1 MMAAAKNK
9 VFSLDEFQKKVLT
22 YVANGENLFVTGKA
36 GTGKTA
42 LLREITKMYAGRKV
56 IAVLAPTGVAA
67 KNAEGFT
74 MHSFLRLPLKPYLPE
89 HKVKPDLYQLKESGA
104 ETLRSVDIIII
115 DEISMVRC
123 DMLDAADAILQH
135 YRNNDRPFGGVQL
148 IMFGD
153 LYQLC
158 PVAAGDDIKVLKG
171 GYDSNEFYFFISKA
185 LRNLSYRVIELKK
198 IHRQDNR
205 KFINLLNNV
214 RIGEIDTECLSMLES
229 RVERAFKPSPKDD
242 ILTLMTHNYQTR
254 KRNKDMYEMLRTKEH
269 PYTASIV
276 SITDRWYE
284 KYPVDYRLKLKVG
297 SRVMFQRND
306 KENDI
311 VNGTMGW
318 VKKLY
323 GDDIYVELDN
333 GREVKVEKAV
343 WQQFDYFVDKQ
354 TKTIYS
360 TVSAEFHQ
368 YPLKLAW
375 AVSIHKSQGLTLKE
389 VNIDASKAFAFGQ
402 VYVALSRCTTLEGIH
417 LLNKIPAHKI
427 IADEVVK
434 QYMESVDNEGYVT
447 LPDEFGDAD
456 YENEPLVLNVRSNV
470 FDNIAN
476 GVKKKYGHTISDKEY
491 AKKLLV
497 HNEDGSYRLN
507 KLWADKR
514 KRIYHYR
521 DMNAGHFPFILRKY
535 HTVMFIDRTYGR
547 QLEVEIDGNIE
558 PDIYTDDLDE
568 SYWKFMFRLG
578 KIIKRKRKIR

>member
-1 MMAAAKNK
+1 MTITTNQK
-9 VFSLDEFQKKVLT
+9 FSLDEYQKKVLT

-42 LLREITKMYAGRKV
+42 LLREITKMYAGKKV
-56 IAVLAPTGVAA
+56 VAVLAPTGVAA

-89 HKVKPDLYQLKESGA
+89 HKVKPDLYQLNESGA
-104 ETLRSVDIIII
+104 ETLRSVDVMII

-135 YRNNDRPFGGVQL
+135 YRNNDSPFGGVQL
-148 IMFGD
+148 VMFGD

-158 PVAAGDDIKVLKG
+158 PVAAGDDKKVLKG

-185 LRNLSYRVIELKK
+185 LRNLSYRVIELKE

-205 KFINLLNNV
+205 KFINLLNSV
-214 RIGEIDTECLSMLES
+214 RVGEIDTECLTMLEN
-229 RVERAFKPSPKDD
+229 RVERAFKPQPKDRV
-242 ILTLMTHNYQTR
+242 LTLMTHNYQTR
-254 KRNKDMYEMLRTKEH
+254 RRNKEMYEMLRTKE
-269 PYTASIV
+269 YLYKASIV
-276 SITDRWYE
+276 QITDRWYE

-306 KENDI
+306 KENGI

-318 VKKLY
+318 VRRL
-323 GDDIYVELDN
+323 DDDEIIVELDN
-333 GREVKVEKAV
+333 GKEVKVERAV
-343 WQQFDYFVDKQ
+343 WQQFDYFVDKK

-360 TVSAEFHQ
+360 VVSAEFHQ

-375 AVSIHKSQGLTLKE
+375 AVSIHKSQGLTLKD

-417 LLNKIPAHKI
+417 LLEKIPSHKI

-434 QYMESVDNEGYVT
+434 QYMESIDDEGYVT
-447 LPDEFGDAD
+447 VPDEFDETD
-456 YENEPLVLNVRSNV
+456 YEDNPLVLNIRSSV

-476 GVKKKYGHTISDKEY
+476 GVKRKYGHTISDSEY
-491 AKKLLV
+491 ANKLLV
-497 HNEDGSYRLN
+497 HNDDGTYRLN
-507 KLWADKR
+507 KLWAEKR

-521 DMNAGHFPFILRKY
+521 DMNAGNFPFVFRKY

-547 QLEVEIDGNIE
+547 QIEVEIDGNIE
-558 PDIYTDDLDE
+558 PDVYTDDFDE